1 MSVMSLRRNRIS
13 LFTAALLC
21 VAAPGIAQAPL
32 AAAAPNSPAAA
43 GWSFRVSSVPAGVGS
58 GGELAFDDSRRSL
71 FITDDDFV
79 MSTKGGS
86 DVSFDPH
93 VVKPKVTVFSTA
105 TRRPVRSIDFTPQ
118 PWGMMP
124 VGNAPIIPTLQ
135 VPDGISLDT
144 KRGKLVV
151 SNSTMTVAKFE
162 VAVRAFKDA
171 KCTIDCKA
179 VTCPDAP
186 TKLCQPMS
194 GGKGSC
200 SQ

>member
-32 AAAAPNSPAAA
+32 AAAAPNSPVAA

-58 GGELAFDDSRRSL
+58 GGELAYDNSRRSL

-151 SNSTMTVAKFE
+151 SNSHANGVTVVEAYLTE
-162 VAVRAFKDA
+162 VGF
-171 KCTIDCKA
+171 
-179 VTCPDAP
+179 VTAEIKHALRHLHRWMRPQDR
-186 TKLCQPMS
+186 KS
-194 GGKGSC
+194 VV
-200 SQ
+200 